1 MAVSAEDFSA
11 VQKALLDIKQERY
24 ELAGREAR
32 ALKEL
37 SAAKAQLMP
46 AGEATA
52 HAAVAQDGL
61 AKAKDGR
68 LLADN
73 EALKKALQQQ
83 TAEARDQQ
91 EVFAR

>member
-1 MAVSAEDFSA
+1 MAVSAEDFAA
-11 VQKALLDIKQERY
+11 VQTALLEMKQERY

-37 SAAKAQLMP
+37 ALAKAQLQ
-46 AGEATA
+46 A
-52 HAAVAQDGL
+52 AQDGL
-61 AKAKDGR
+61 AKARDGR
-68 LLADN
+68 LLAEN

-91 EVFAR
+91 EVGARHAPN